1 MIPTRQ
7 SVGFPTV
14 AKIRKGTP
22 KIKQGEREMM
32 GKDLKNK
39 FRIEFL
45 PGTANI
51 RANWHAIHEND
62 YVKYPTHATADGY
75 ELEYLR
81 AMIPTESVWDG
92 WTWSNTTFNA
102 AGMLIARA
110 DGTHYLTKKDPLTME
125 YIVKDGEPFTEF
137 HPGDVVS
144 YERDGKTYHL
154 PMKSSGKLSL
164 FLPELGEFVSFELV
178 TSSYIDSLL
187 IEENLRAI
195 QQLANVLNKGIAG
208 GIPLDIY
215 RVQMDSPYHDNKDN
229 KSRKGKQWFIQIK
242 ANSAWANAAIKRMTN
257 FALTGDAMS
266 GLLQPGEI
274 QIPQDLPEAAYVENE
289 DEPETVQP
297 ESIEGEVQE
306 LIIESTAPGPQR
318 AVRNEI
324 ITDSAWQNF
333 SRLIERANKAGLV
346 TRSYN
351 RSEMNAST
359 VAGASVY
366 LQSAIEKASK
376 K

>member
-22 KIKQGEREMM
+22 KRKTERGEIM
-32 GKDLKNK
+32 GADLKNK

-51 RANWHAIHEND
+51 RANWHTIHEKE
-62 YVKYPTHATADGY
+62 YVQYPNHVTPDGY

-92 WTWSNTTFNA
+92 WTWSNTTYNA

-110 DGTHYLTKKDPLTME
+110 DGTHYITKKDPLTME
-125 YIVKDGEPFTEF
+125 YIIKDGEPFEEF
-137 HPGDVVS
+137 HPGDSVS
-144 YERDGKTYHL
+144 YERDGKIYHL

-164 FLPELGEFVSFELV
+164 FLPELGDFVAFELV

-195 QQLANVLNKGIAG
+195 QQLANVLNRGIAG

-242 ANSAWANAAIKRMTN
+242 ANSAWANAAIKRMSA
-257 FALTGDAMS
+257 FALTGDSMTE
-266 GLLQPGEI
+266 LLQPGEI
-274 QIPQDLPEAAYVENE
+274 QIPPDLPEGAFIEHD
-289 DEPETVQP
+289 DEPESIQP
-297 ESIEGEVQE
+297 ESVEGEVKP
-306 LIIESTAPGPQR
+306 II
-318 AVRNEI
+318 
-324 ITDSAWQNF
+324 
-333 SRLIERANKAGLV
+333 
-346 TRSYN
+346 RSYDDAKNIIVLTKTGAERFMSELSADQLN
-351 RSEMNAST
+351 R
-359 VAGASVY
+359 VY
-366 LQSAIEKASK
+366 LSKDTTQEQKDAAVIILKADYQMEPPTA
-376 K
+376 